1 MKVIG
6 GDWKNGSAVSYSRG
20 VLKIQKSTFSVE
32 AMLLKEIERT
42 ALITEEN
49 RANFGKTMGW
59 GLAGAFVL
67 GPVGAILGGMAA
79 RGKEQTLAILFK
91 DGRKLLLSGTA
102 KELMEI
108 SAAGFQ
114 FPGDAASERAQ
125 PEEPAPEIDAPPVSQ
140 AWENKIE
147 AYKSTTPP
155 AAPPSPTVPTRP
167 HSGGQPTF
175 GKRPNPSS
183 RS

>member
-32 AMLLKEIERT
+32 AMLLMEIERT

-59 GLAGAFVL
+59 GLAGALVL

-79 RGKEQTLAILFK
+79 RGKEQALAVLFK
-91 DGRKLLLSGTA
+91 DGRKLLLSGSA

-125 PEEPAPEIDAPPVSQ
+125 SGELAPKADIPPVSEV
-140 AWENKIE
+140 WENKIE
-147 AYKSTTPP
+147 AYRSTPPP
-155 AAPPSPTVPTRP
+155 AAHHPQTGASRP
-167 HSGGQPTF
+167 HGGGQPTF
-175 GKRPNPSS
+175 GKRPN
-183 RS
+183 R